1 MQKLSIGT
9 RLALGFGLL
18 LLLTLLNTGLGNWQ
32 LQTATEST
40 QAIIDQPLSKE
51 RLISDWYRLIHTAV
65 RRTTAIAKS
74 SDPSLA
80 TFFAAEQ
87 KESAAATTAIQKQV
101 EGLMVTSAEKQ
112 LFADIAELRKT
123 YVAARDEVIRLKR
136 EGQPAEAD
144 KLLENAFLPASVRYV
159 EQVKALLEM
168 QRTALDQAA
177 APIREANDQARHAMW
192 LLGALGLAAGV
203 TCSVLITRSIT
214 APMGRS
220 LQVAQQVASGDLS
233 PLPAHLHDSR
243 EASDTRDESRHLLL
257 ALGTM
262 QGSLTRV
269 IQGIRQAADSI
280 ATASAEIANGNH
292 DLSVRTEQTA
302 TNLQSTASSIEQL
315 TGHVQQTAQA
325 ARSAS
330 DLASQATE
338 VASHGGAVVAQV
350 VNTMD
355 AINASSR
362 RIADIT
368 GLIDSIAFQTNI
380 LALNAA
386 VEAARAGEQGRGFAV
401 VASEV
406 RTLAQRSAEAAREIK
421 SLITN
426 SVERVEDGTRQVH
439 EAGRTMES
447 IVDAVQRVTAV
458 VNEIASAAQDQS
470 QGIAHVNQSIG
481 ELDQMTQQNAA
492 LVEESAAAAQSLR
505 EQAERLTQT
514 VATFT
519 LGPGAGGVRAP
530 RPAQALLSA

>member
-18 LLLTLLNTGLGNWQ
+18 LSLTLLNTGLGNWQ
-32 LQTATEST
+32 LQTATEAT

-51 RLISDWYRLIHTAV
+51 RLISDWYRLIHSAV

-80 TFFAAEQ
+80 TFFATEQ

-101 EGLMVTSAEKQ
+101 EGLMISHAEKQ
-112 LFADIAELRKT
+112 LFAEISDLRKT

-136 EGQPAEAD
+136 DGQAADAD
-144 KLLENAFLPASVRYV
+144 KLLESTFLPTATRYV
-159 EQVKALLEM
+159 DRVKALLEM
-168 QRTALDQAA
+168 QRSALDQAA
-177 APIREANDQARHAMW
+177 TPIREANDRARHAMW
-192 LLGALGLAAGV
+192 LLGALCLAAGV

-214 APMGRS
+214 APLSRS
-220 LQVAQQVASGDLS
+220 LRVAQQVASGDLS
-233 PLPAHLHDSR
+233 PLPAHLSD
-243 EASDTRDESRHLLL
+243 ANQTPDTRDESRHLLL

-262 QGSLTRV
+262 QGSLTQV
-269 IQGIRQAADSI
+269 IQGIRQAADNI

-315 TGHVQQTAQA
+315 TGHVQHTAEA

-330 DLASQATE
+330 ELASHATE
-338 VASHGGAVVAQV
+338 VASHGGAVVSQV
-350 VNTMD
+350 VNTME

-421 SLITN
+421 GLITS

-439 EAGRTMES
+439 EAGRTMED
-447 IVDAVQRVTAV
+447 IVGAVQRVTTV
-458 VNEIASAAQDQS
+458 VSDIANASGEQS
-470 QGIAHVNQSIG
+470 QGIALVNQAIG
-481 ELDQMTQQNAA
+481 QLDQMTQQNAA

-514 VATFT
+514 VASFT
-519 LGPGAGGVRAP
+519 LGQSPSGART
-530 RPAQALLSA
+530 RPNPALLGT